1 VRIRRT
7 EPRGNRLLRDAAPF
21 RIPNIDYRPAFGII
35 PASVRSNRAQMNLHR
50 VKAKMEPPETI
61 EVEEMRTSCDGGGG
75 ALGHPLVYLN
85 LGDGGSVDCPYCGR
99 RFNLKEGATPS
110 HAH

>member
-1 VRIRRT
+1 MHIRLT
-7 EPRGNRLLRDAAPF
+7 NPRENILLRDTAPF

-35 PASVRSNRAQMNLHR
+35 PASVRSNRAQMNLHK